1 MEWIE
6 SMLSTMFSLRVFKI
20 DLDLIDSPPEEYLS
34 LVMKTC
40 THLQYFTVYDNESEP
55 HCWKQLRGEWI
66 VCDNT
71 ECP

>member
-1 MEWIE
+1 MA
-6 SMLSTMFSLRVFKI
+6 SLRVFKI
-20 DLDLIDSPPEEYLS
+20 DFELIDSPPEEYLS
-34 LVMKTC
+34 LIMKTP
-40 THLQYFTVYDNESEP
+40 TQLLYFTYYDNEYEA